1 MNNLIFKIVT
11 IIFFLGLN
19 PFSGICQGNVPAEKI
34 MFYNVENLF
43 DTDDDSLKSDEE
55 FLPEGVRYWNNNRL
69 FNKLTHISQVIMAA
83 SKGTFP
89 SVIGLCEV
97 ENSKVLDLLL
107 FKTPLGNLGY
117 KYVHKESPD
126 KRGIDVAFLYKKDRF
141 APLSYFA
148 IPIVDPNDS
157 AFKTRDILYVK
168 GILSSDTI
176 HFFVNHWPSK
186 YGGTLETK
194 SLRALAAKTL
204 RTYTDSILS
213 TNNQSK
219 IIIMGDFNDS
229 PIDESIKDVL
239 EAKKAEQ
246 DIDNESLYNLGI
258 QAYEKG
264 VGSNKYQEKWEL
276 IDQFIVSGNL
286 LKGKGLTTSTSQ
298 FSVFKAPFLV
308 EKDENHLGEKTNRT
322 YIGFKY
328 HGGFSDH
335 LPILLDLQLRT
346 D

>member
-1 MNNLIFKIVT
+1 MNNLICR
-11 IIFFLGLN
+11 IITTLFFFGLI
-19 PFSGICQGNVPAEKI
+19 PLAGVCQENIHAEKI

-43 DTDDDSLKSDEE
+43 DTEDDSLTSDEE
-55 FLPEGVRYWNNNRL
+55 FLPEGVRYWNDSRF

-89 SVIGLCEV
+89 SVIGLAEV

-107 FKTPLGNLGY
+107 YNTPLGKLGY

-126 KRGIDVAFLYKKDRF
+126 KRGIDVAFLYRKDRF
-141 APLSYFA
+141 SPISYQA
-148 IPIVDPNDS
+148 IPVKNPVDS
-157 AFKTRDILYVK
+157 TFTTRDILYVK
-168 GILSSDTI
+168 GTLGADTI

-194 SLRALAAKTL
+194 SLRALAASTL
-204 RTYTDSILS
+204 RMHTDSILS
-213 TNNQSK
+213 SNNLSK
-219 IIIMGDFNDS
+219 IILMGDFNDS
-229 PIDESIKDVL
+229 PADESVKDVL
-239 EAKKAEQ
+239 GAKEVVL
-246 DIDNESLYNLGI
+246 DIEKTSLYNLGF
-258 QAYEKG
+258 QEYKKG

-286 LKGKGLTTSTSQ
+286 LNGQGLTTNVNLFTI
-298 FSVFKAPFLV
+298 FKAPFLV
-308 EKDENHLGEKTNRT
+308 EKDENHLGEKMNRT

-335 LPILLDLQLRT
+335 LPILLDLKP
-346 D
+346 